1 MIRCWSGFSVRGDA
15 SYYFYRALL
24 RYYLS
29 TLNIKILRAAFGSNS
44 DLPSTIMPRV
54 ENVATGYLVDD
65 DFRKRAKDLVHLP
78 YGCEIVFLEC
88 DCTDIVSAEILETFR
103 VEIDQ
108 GKPQLERVLRK
119 RVSGSKQ
126 RADMKKIVGP
136 WLSTGM
142 SYWRMML
149 HDHKIQS

>member
-1 MIRCWSGFSVRGDA
+1 MIRRWRGFSARGDA

-44 DLPSTIMPRV
+44 DLPSTILPRV
-54 ENVATGYLVDD
+54 ENVVIGYLVDD

-88 DCTDIVSAEILETFR
+88 DCTDIVSAEVLETFR
-103 VEIDQ
+103 AESGQWKKRKLGGFLGRGCPDQ
-108 GKPQLERVLRK
+108 
-119 RVSGSKQ
+119 SGEL
-126 RADMKKIVGP
+126 I
-136 WLSTGM
+136 
-142 SYWRMML
+142 
-149 HDHKIQS
+149 